1 MDSHWIDA
9 DVAQTTVRLYS
20 GGHKLLVMHIY
31 ATNTILVQ
39 GKQCIAWVKDEFQRL
54 QAVVHI
60 MAELSSV
67 TTEAVTTAVKDVTL
81 VPPPLTAGDSGTNT
95 ENCNAKTDTSAF
107 STAPTVSSEDGTSTT
122 RVSGVGAAAI
132 TNGSADPGVSNA
144 DSAAIDDEVP
154 TGTTDST
161 NTLVPPPLTAGDSGT
176 NTDNCNAKTDTSAFS
191 TAPTVSSEDG
201 TSTTSVSGVG
211 AAAITNGSA
220 DPGVSSA
227 DSAAIDDEA
236 STGTTDSTN
245 TLVPPPLTAGDSGTN
260 TDNCNAKTDTSA
272 FSTAPTVSSEDGTS
286 TTSVSGVG
294 AAAITNGSADPG
306 VSSADSA
313 AIDYEASTGTTDSTN
328 TNLSNNETDTA
339 SLLHLRDTLDALV
352 TEFRDYKVQVSRE
365 FRVIEQQHER
375 KLLDLQE
382 RQEASDKETDSLRK
396 RCQSLED
403 KIKELK
409 RLDKKSIRNETSPNH
424 PQADDRDVS
433 GQSDAKPI
441 QTLINNGRYAQPSG
455 RSTVP
460 TEYKKLLEAIVTHF
474 PTATTFVAAIPPQS
488 HHKRNEKIS
497 KINSELANI
506 CGENVSFLSLKSVWK
521 RDQQGKIN
529 PGLLADKVHYS
540 ARGLS
545 LLLREAKAVLYE
557 ASTDTKKEHA
567 SYASVTK
574 QNTRTS
580 PSEQG
585 LQRPSQVA
593 PSNKADERQYS
604 DQDQRNQKPAAR
616 PAPWQT
622 LHTQERMQQAPQRH
636 PSTGKPPLPMW
647 LQHQAMSD
655 EPTIWSALGHPI
667 VTLHRSLGK

>member
-1 MDSHWIDA
+1 MS
-9 DVAQTTVRLYS
+9 VSLSLEPR
-20 GGHKLLVMHIY
+20 
-31 ATNTILVQ
+31 
-39 GKQCIAWVKDEFQRL
+39 
-54 QAVVHI
+54 
-60 MAELSSV
+60 ELSSV
-67 TTEAVTTAVKDVTL
+67 TTEAVTTAFKDVTL
-81 VPPPLTAGDSGTNT
+81 VPPPL
-95 ENCNAKTDTSAF
+95 
-107 STAPTVSSEDGTSTT
+107 
-122 RVSGVGAAAI
+122 I
-132 TNGSADPGVSNA
+132 
-144 DSAAIDDEVP
+144 
-154 TGTTDST
+154 
-161 NTLVPPPLTAGDSGT
+161 TAGDSGT
-176 NTDNCNAKTDTSAFS
+176 NTDNCNAETDTSAFS

-220 DPGVSSA
+220 DPGVSSP

-260 TDNCNAKTDTSA
+260 TDNCNAETDTSA

-306 VSSADSA
+306 VSCADSA
-313 AIDYEASTGTTDSTN
+313 AIDDEASTGTTDSTN
-328 TNLSNNETDTA
+328 TNLNNNETDTS

-424 PQADDRDVS
+424 PQADDRDIS

-460 TEYKKLLEAIVTHF
+460 T
-474 PTATTFVAAIPPQS
+474 
-488 HHKRNEKIS
+488 
-497 KINSELANI
+497 
-506 CGENVSFLSLKSVWK
+506 
-521 RDQQGKIN
+521 
-529 PGLLADKVHYS
+529 
-540 ARGLS
+540 
-545 LLLREAKAVLYE
+545 
-557 ASTDTKKEHA
+557 
-567 SYASVTK
+567 
-574 QNTRTS
+574 NTRMS

-585 LQRPSQVA
+585 LQQPSQVA
-593 PSNKADERQYS
+593 PSNKADERQHS

-636 PSTGKPPLPMW
+636 PSTGQPPLPMW